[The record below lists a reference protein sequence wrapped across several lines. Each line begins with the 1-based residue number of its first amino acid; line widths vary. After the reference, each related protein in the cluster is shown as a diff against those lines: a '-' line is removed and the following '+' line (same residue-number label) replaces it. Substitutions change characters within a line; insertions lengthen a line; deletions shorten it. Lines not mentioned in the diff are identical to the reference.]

1 MRYNLRSSRVVQFG
15 PRPGSCVWWQG
26 NAQDP
31 PLKRYFDISLMRQ
44 QEKLQAILNFS
55 AAAKLRA
62 FESDLDTEVRYD
74 PTRRRVHVPATIF
87 TTSTRTNESFF
98 AFQLPRIA
106 TRLYRAMVQMLTE
119 EEPYGEQLQSLVA
132 GLTENS
138 TRALGSLLS
147 CIKRN
152 MPNDLKTNTQE
163 KTRAKA
169 VLEQAV
175 AVHVAFRAF
184 RDMLH
189 VKRIWNLDYRLP
201 GLPEVSSDQLFFI
214 YFALDNCHSEDAV
227 RHGRLTSAAVDEL
240 KVGAPLKY
248 LAEFSDAFQ
257 CGWQPSCRIAH

>member
-1 MRYNLRSSRVVQFG
+1 
-15 PRPGSCVWWQG
+15 
-26 NAQDP
+26 
-31 PLKRYFDISLMRQ
+31 MRQ
-44 QEKLQAILNFS
+44 QEKLQAVLNFT

-87 TTSTRTNESFF
+87 SPSSRTNESFF
-98 AFQLPRIA
+98 ALQLPRVA

-119 EEPYGEQLQSLVA
+119 EEPYGEQLQDLVA

-138 TRALGSLLS
+138 ARALGFLLG
-147 CIKRN
+147 CIERN
-152 MPNDLKTNTQE
+152 MPHGLATKTQE
-163 KTRAKA
+163 KIRAKA

-175 AVHVAFRAF
+175 AVHLAFRAF
-184 RDMLH
+184 REMLH

-201 GLPEVSSDQLFFI
+201 GLPDVSSDQLFFI

-227 RHGRLTSAAVDEL
+227 RHGRLTPAAVDEL
-240 KVGAPLKY
+240 RVSAPLKY

-257 CGWQPSCRIAH
+257 CGWQPACRIAY